1 MILGSARV
9 EDLVAARPRVGSLSA
24 GPITLPGAEV
34 LQAMFEMP
42 VAAREAVV
50 PPGLHPTN
58 PALCV
63 ILAWRCPESPWGA
76 FSLAQVRA
84 QVRSGLRPRGFV
96 VGAVCDNPAA
106 ADALAT
112 DFGFPA
118 RSGEV
123 LLRRAYD
130 AAWLEVS
137 VAGHTILA
145 LEGMD
150 PEPLLPVDVLY
161 SVTLNLA
168 ETARGP
174 RLLQVEP
181 EYEIERAERLRPRLL
196 SFHPEGWGDRRLDP
210 YFAVSASVTRATIV
224 IPRLRFVCRPDV
236 LAFQGTEKAE

>member
-1 MILGSARV
+1 VIVGTARV
-9 EDLVAARPRVGSLSA
+9 EDLLASRPRVAGFAA
-24 GPITLPGAEV
+24 GPVELPGAEV
-34 LQAMFEMP
+34 LQAVFEMP
-42 VAAREAVV
+42 VSAREAVL

-63 ILAWRCPESPWGA
+63 ILAWRCPTSPWGA
-76 FSLAQVRA
+76 FSLAQVRVQA
-84 QVRSGLRPRGFV
+84 RSGLRPRGFV
-96 VGAVCDNPAA
+96 VGAVCDNPRA

-118 RSGEV
+118 RPGEV

-130 AAWLEVS
+130 AAWLEVG
-137 VAGHTILA
+137 VDGETILA

-150 PEPLLPVDVLY
+150 PEPLLAQDLLY

-168 ETARGP
+168 ETPRGP

-181 EYEIERAERLRPRLL
+181 EYALERAERLRPRLL
-196 SFHPEGWGDRRLDP
+196 AFHPDGWGDRHLDP
-210 YFAVSASVTRATIV
+210 YFAVSASLASADIV

-236 LAFQGTEKAE
+236 LAFAGTEKAD

>member
-1 MILGSARV
+1 VITGSARV
-9 EDLVAARPRVGSLSA
+9 EDLLAARPRVAGFGA
-24 GPITLPGAEV
+24 GPVALPGAEV

-42 VAAREAVV
+42 VSAREAVV

-63 ILAWRCPESPWGA
+63 IQAWRCPESPWGA

-84 QVRSGLRPRGFV
+84 ETRSGLRPRGFV
-96 VGAVCDNPAA
+96 VGAVCDNDRA

-118 RSGEV
+118 QPGEV

-130 AAWLEVS
+130 AAWLEVG
-137 VAGHTILA
+137 VAGRTILA

-150 PEPLLPVDVLY
+150 PEPLLPQDLFY
-161 SVTLNLA
+161 AVTLNLA
-168 ETARGP
+168 ETPRGP

-181 EYEIERAERLRPRLL
+181 EFSVARAERLRPRLL
-196 SFHPEGWGDRRLDP
+196 SFHPEGWGDRHLDP
-210 YFAVSASVTRATIV
+210 YFAVSASLASADIV
-224 IPRLRFVCRPDV
+224 IPRMRFVCSPDV
-236 LAFQGTEKAE
+236 LAFSGTEKVA

>member
-1 MILGSARV
+1 MIVGKARV
-9 EDLVAARPRVGSLSA
+9 EDLAAQRPRLAGFGA
-24 GPITLPGAEV
+24 GPVALAGAEV

-63 ILAWRCPESPWGA
+63 IVAWRCPESPWGA

-84 QVRSGLRPRGFV
+84 QTRSGLRPRGFV
-96 VGAVCDNPAA
+96 TGAVCDNPAA

-118 RSGEV
+118 RIGEV

-130 AAWLEVS
+130 AAWLEVAS
-137 VAGHTILA
+137 EGQTILA

-150 PEPLLPVDVLY
+150 PEPLLPSDVHY
-161 SVTLNLA
+161 SATLNLA
-168 ETARGP
+168 DTPRGL
-174 RLLQVEP
+174 RLVQVEP
-181 EYEIERAERLRPRLL
+181 SFEIGRAERLRPRLL
-196 SFHPEGWGDRRLDP
+196 SFHPEGWGDRHLDP
-210 YFAVSASVTRATIV
+210 YHPVSASVASANITLPPI
-224 IPRLRFVCRPDV
+224 RFVCRPDV
-236 LAFQGTEKAE
+236 LAFEGTEKV

>member
-1 MILGSARV
+1 MIVGKARV
-9 EDLVAARPRVGSLSA
+9 EDLAAQRPRLAAFGA
-24 GPITLPGAEV
+24 GPVALPGAEV

-63 ILAWRCPESPWGA
+63 IVAWRCPESPWGA

-84 QVRSGLRPRGFV
+84 QTRSGLRPRGFV
-96 VGAVCDNPAA
+96 LGAVCDNPAA

-118 RSGEV
+118 RVGEV

-130 AAWLEVS
+130 AAWLEVAS
-137 VAGHTILA
+137 EGQTILA

-150 PEPLLPVDVLY
+150 PEPLLPSDVHY
-161 SVTLNLA
+161 SATLNLA
-168 ETARGP
+168 DTPRGL
-174 RLLQVEP
+174 RLVQVEP
-181 EYEIERAERLRPRLL
+181 SFEVGRAERLRPRLL
-196 SFHPEGWGDRRLDP
+196 SFHPEGWGDRHLDP
-210 YFAVSASVTRATIV
+210 YHPVSASVVSANVTLPPI
-224 IPRLRFVCRPDV
+224 RFVCRPDV
-236 LAFQGTEKAE
+236 LAFEGTEKV